1 MRIIL
6 IGIAV
11 AAALS
16 LSACG
21 KHSSSPAASG
31 TSSEASSGNTA
42 AVNVKKF
49 CTDYPVASNDLAFG
63 IGGPSADTHTM
74 SDLRKAQAEAPPAVK
89 NAMTKMLNAVVA
101 ANNARMRG
109 APPTSVNLTAESTQ
123 IRKWGISHCPNRQSW
138 L

>member
-1 MRIIL
+1 MKFII

-21 KHSSSPAASG
+21 RQRSGPQASASSSGASYG
-31 TSSEASSGNTA
+31 SAKTSVSGSAA

-49 CTDYPVASNDLAFG
+49 CADYIGAVNLLQYNITDPTA
-63 IGGPSADTHTM
+63 I

-89 NAMTKMLNAVVA
+89 GAVTRMLNAVVA
-101 ANNARMRG
+101 VKNSKTPKAAD
-109 APPTSVNLTAESTQ
+109 VTAESTQ
-123 IRKWGISHCPNRQSW
+123 ISNWGNSHC
-138 L
+138 